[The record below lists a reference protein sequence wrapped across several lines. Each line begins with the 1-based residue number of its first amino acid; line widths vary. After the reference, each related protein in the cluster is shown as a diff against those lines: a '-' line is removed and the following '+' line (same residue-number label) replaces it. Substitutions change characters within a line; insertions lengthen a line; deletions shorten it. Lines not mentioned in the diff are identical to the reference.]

1 MKTTRHLSLVA
12 GRKVARII
20 SVTALAAV
28 MASCSTPKYL
38 QVYDVMLGDGVELRD
53 GYPVYDDGTMAVAY
67 DF

>member
-1 MKTTRHLSLVA
+1 M
-12 GRKVARII
+12 ARII

-38 QVYDVMLGDGVELRD
+38 QVYDVMPGDGVELRD

>member
-1 MKTTRHLSLVA
+1 MKTTRHLSPAA

-38 QVYDVMLGDGVELRD
+38 QVYDVMPGEGV
-53 GYPVYDDGTMAVAY
+53 
-67 DF
+67 